1 MRTSRSSTSRRE
13 PTVPLRD
20 GLSRSRIRPSHVAQ
34 KPHGASEPGGKRA
47 PDLMDLQ
54 VIVTHAE
61 VDRLLAKKTCE
72 RLFAYRQLQP
82 WSPTTKKGIDW

>member
-1 MRTSRSSTSRRE
+1 MGFPGLES
-13 PTVPLRD
+13 VPLM
-20 GLSRSRIRPSHVAQ
+20 S
-34 KPHGASEPGGKRA
+34 PHHQIAWKLHDASEPGGKQA
-47 PDLMDLQ
+47 PDLMDRQ

-82 WSPTTKKGIDW
+82 WSPTTKKGIHW

>member
-1 MRTSRSSTSRRE
+1 
-13 PTVPLRD
+13 
-20 GLSRSRIRPSHVAQ
+20 
-34 KPHGASEPGGKRA
+34 
-47 PDLMDLQ
+47 MDLQ